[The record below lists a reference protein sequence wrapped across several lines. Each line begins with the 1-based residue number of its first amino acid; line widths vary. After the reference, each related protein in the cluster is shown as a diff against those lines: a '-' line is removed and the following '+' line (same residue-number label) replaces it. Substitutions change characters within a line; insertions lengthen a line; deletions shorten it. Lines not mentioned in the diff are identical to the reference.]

1 MKRLKH
7 FKNKY
12 IITALVFVVYML
24 FLDDVDVFN
33 IIRQEL
39 KLNKLENEREILL
52 EKFTETKLTLDQL
65 DHTDALE
72 RFAREEKLFKRDN
85 EDIFVIVKE

>member
-1 MKRLKH
+1 
-7 FKNKY
+7 
-12 IITALVFVVYML
+12 ML

-33 IIRQEL
+33 IIRQEF
-39 KLNKLENEREILL
+39 KLNKLEEERGILL
-52 EKFTETKLTLDQL
+52 EKFTETKMTLDQL